1 MSSVTGG
8 TATSGNPCTTDKPLR
23 VLFVED
29 SEIDTELVCAQ
40 LRRGG
45 YDVRFRRVDTE
56 AAFAAALTDETWDL
70 VISDFSMPH
79 FDGLRAF
86 DVFREQGL
94 DIPFIYVSGAM
105 GEERAVRAM
114 KAGARDYIL
123 KGHLGRLNAAVH
135 RELIEAGSRRRAR
148 VLEVEKNR
156 EQKRLA
162 VALQATAA
170 GVFEYRIPPD
180 DTGYCNDRFAEIFG
194 LSRDDLP
201 GFQELRRWLVEQIH
215 PDDWE
220 RENLLRRQAEFLDG
234 QLKSITFEVRM
245 RHKDGKWRDIAC
257 AISAAH
263 RDADGRATD
272 VVGVILDRTGERRM
286 EQQFRQAQKME
297 AIGRLA
303 GGIAHD
309 FNNLLTVISNFGDF
323 VLQRLP
329 AGTEVHE
336 DMQEVLKAASRAEG
350 LTSQLLAY
358 SRRRPVVPT
367 VLNVNEL
374 VGDLDKMLRRLLGE
388 SIQLK
393 TYFAPKLWRVRIDA
407 GGLEQVLMNLAV
419 NARDAMPDGGQLMI
433 ETANMEVGDEY
444 LTAKGTDTL
453 AGEYVRISVTDN
465 GHGMDAETQ
474 SRLFEPFFT
483 TKEPG
488 KGTGLGLATCY
499 GIIKQAGGSISVYS
513 ELNQGSSF
521 QVLLPRELA
530 PEDII
535 AEPAQVE
542 TVQGNETLLVV
553 EDDEAVR
560 KLVVRLLSKLGYNVI
575 EAGDATEA
583 LRLAKAS
590 TTPIHALVTDV
601 VMPGIQGP
609 ELAKQLAI
617 SHPGIKVVYMSG
629 YTRGAVEVDDTIV
642 LVQKPFAQN
651 DLGRK
656 VRELLDRP
664 D

>member
-1 MSSVTGG
+1 MT
-8 TATSGNPCTTDKPLR
+8 KPLR

-40 LRRGG
+40 LKQGG
-45 YDVRFRRVDTE
+45 YDVQFRRVDTE
-56 AAFAAALTDETWDL
+56 ADFAAALTEESWDL

-86 DVFREQGL
+86 DLFRMRGL

-123 KGHLGRLNAAVH
+123 KGQLGRLNAAVQ
-135 RELIEAGSRRRAR
+135 RELDEAESRRRAR
-148 VLEVEKNR
+148 EVEAEKLR

-162 VALQATAA
+162 VALKATGA
-170 GVFEYRIPPD
+170 GVFEYKIPPD
-180 DTGYCNDRFAEIFG
+180 DSGYCNERFARIFG
-194 LSRDDLP
+194 LTPKELP
-201 GFQELRRWLVEQIH
+201 GFKELGGWLLDRIH
-215 PDDWE
+215 PEDRE
-220 RENLLRRQAEFLDG
+220 RENLLKRQEEFLNG
-234 QLKSITFEVRM
+234 LLKTMTFECRM

-257 AISAAH
+257 AVSALH
-263 RDADGRATD
+263 RNPEGRATD
-272 VVGVILDRTGERRM
+272 VVGVILDRTSERRM

-329 AGTEVHE
+329 EGTEVYE
-336 DMQEVLKAASRAEG
+336 DMQEVLKAAARAES

-367 VLNVNEL
+367 VMNVNEL
-374 VGDLDKMLRRLLGE
+374 VCNLDKMLRRLVGE
-388 SIQLK
+388 SIELK
-393 TYFAPKLWRVRIDA
+393 TELAQDLWRVRIDS

-419 NARDAMPDGGQLMI
+419 NARDAMPDGGQLSI
-433 ETANMEVGDEY
+433 ETSNMEIGDEY
-444 LTAKGTDTL
+444 MTAKGAETL
-453 AGEYVRISVTDN
+453 AGQYVRISVTDN

-474 SRLFEPFFT
+474 ARLFEPFFT

-499 GIIKQAGGSISVYS
+499 GIIKQAGGSIGVYS
-513 ELNQGSSF
+513 EPGQGSSF
-521 QVLLPRELA
+521 RVLLPREFA
-530 PEDII
+530 PEDVTTEPVP
-535 AEPAQVE
+535 AESVRG
-542 TVQGNETLLVV
+542 TETLLVV
-553 EDDEAVR
+553 EDDVSVR
-560 KLVVRLLSKLGYNVI
+560 KLVVRLLSNLGYNVL
-575 EAGDATEA
+575 EAGDATDA
-583 LRLAKAS
+583 LQLAQS
-590 TTPIHALVTDV
+590 SSTPIHALITDV

-609 ELAKQLAI
+609 ELARKLTLANPQLKI
-617 SHPGIKVVYMSG
+617 VYMSG
-629 YTRGAVEVDDTIV
+629 YTRGVVEVDDTIV

-651 DLGRK
+651 DLAQK
-656 VRELLDRP
+656 VRELLDRT